1 MTRQTAT
8 PLKILQ
14 PVLTTMLY
22 IVLAAVATASCGKA
36 SSGKNH
42 SSGARNNVSDNIPPN
57 PSASVAG
64 KKMTDETPRVSI
76 ATSSL
81 FRNLKQTPVN
91 YPVSISPLKNG
102 NVVLLISDALNAG
115 HLSAY
120 GYHRETSPYM
130 ASFAKTGLTLTNH
143 VSNSS
148 WTRPSF
154 TTIVTGV
161 PKSVHH
167 VEAAGGWRLAPEIVT
182 LAERFQKAGYQTA
195 GFTGNPLVRKSWGF
209 DQGFQKYEGPTTRG
223 LKAFPRDSIWVDAA
237 MKWLDEIQKDK
248 PFFLML
254 FLTSAH
260 PPYRPPMEPRTFLSQ
275 VPPGEII
282 EHPFREYKTP
292 LSTEDDQ
299 RIEAAYDDEIAYM
312 DSQIKRLMAH
322 LQEQGRWQKTVV
334 TLTADHGEMMGEH
347 DCYLHAYHMWEQN
360 TRVPFMIAAP
370 NLPLE
375 NAMDD
380 RPYTHIDIAPT
391 LLDMVGIAYDD
402 TVLTGRSLVKTLS
415 NPDKFKTR
423 YRYTQ
428 VDAHGVRRQ
437 TIRHGDWKLVHHDQ
451 VPDYTEK
458 HLDDLHTHVKMPNP
472 RDLPSLAWDGER
484 WELFN
489 LAKDPFENQNRYE
502 DNKSDGTVTELKDAM
517 LKLRSR
523 KTSGNQNAA
532 KMAPELLEALK
543 NAGYIR

>member
-1 MTRQTAT
+1 MY
-8 PLKILQ
+8 P
-14 PVLTTMLY
+14 PFLTTMLC
-22 IVLAAVATASCGKA
+22 IAFTAFATASCGKA
-36 SSGKNH
+36 PSAENPGPGNPKTT
-42 SSGARNNVSDNIPPN
+42 ATKTTTDNITPN
-57 PSASVAG
+57 PPDSVTTS
-64 KKMTDETPRVSI
+64 KMKVETPGISA

-81 FRNLKQTPVN
+81 FRNLKQAPVN
-91 YPVSISPLKNG
+91 HPVSISPLKNG
-102 NVVLLISDALNAG
+102 NVVLLIFDALNAG
-115 HLSAY
+115 HLGAY

-130 ASFAKTGLTLTNH
+130 ASLAKNGLTLTNH
-143 VSNSS
+143 VSNST

-223 LKAFPRDSIWVDAA
+223 LKAFPRDSIWVEAA
-237 MKWLDEIQKDK
+237 MKWLSEIQKDR

-254 FLTSAH
+254 FLTSSH

-275 VPPGEII
+275 VPPGKII
-282 EHPFREYKTP
+282 EHPFREYRTP

-299 RIEAAYDDEIAYM
+299 RIEAAYDDEIAYV
-312 DSQIKRLMAH
+312 DLQVKRLMAH
-322 LQEQGRWQKTVV
+322 LQEQGRWQNTVV
-334 TLTADHGEMMGEH
+334 ILTADHGEMMGEH

-360 TRVPFMIAAP
+360 TRVPFIIAAP
-370 NLPLE
+370 NLPLK

-391 LLDMVGIAYDD
+391 LLDMVGIAYDN
-402 TVLTGRSLVKTLS
+402 TVLTGRSLVKTLA
-415 NPDKFKTR
+415 NPDKFQAR

-451 VPDYTEK
+451 VPEYTEK

-489 LAKDPFENQNRYE
+489 LSQDPFENQNRYE
-502 DNKSDGTVTELKDAM
+502 DYKSDRTLMELKDAM

-523 KTSGNQNAA
+523 KAGENQNAA